1 MQVCTSLQ
9 TDNHA
14 RTPPLSFLQARCP
27 SCRPTNSVKALKAH
41 AIEKK
46 YKNQRGMNLT
56 HPPQNSHAVLLWL
69 MLWMN
74 IILVPWSQ
82 KKLQEHLTV
91 VLPAVAADAG
101 WRWSVNG
108 CWMMYTVRRCEV
120 SVVRRSTLWLQT
132 TTTVHCGVTATWM
145 GQWVSTVNRWV
156 DSASVEPMSLAARAH
171 TAVPGTSASLTA
183 DVSIALADWFIT
195 SLTLF
200 VLVLHVLRTAF
211 GFIKIFLN

>member
-1 MQVCTSLQ
+1 MRQWVAVASAGPYASLHLAAERQ
-9 TDNHA
+9 PRQHPTT
-14 RTPPLSFLQARCP
+14 RFLQAGCP
-27 SCRPTNSVKALKAH
+27 SCRPTNSVKALKA
-41 AIEKK
+41 
-46 YKNQRGMNLT
+46 Q
-56 HPPQNSHAVLLWL
+56 WL

-120 SVVRRSTLWLQT
+120 SVVWQSTLWLQT